1 MRESSLTH
9 LSLASPPYAGRL
21 HKGGMIDARTWA
33 MAVHAYTFV
42 HAYTTRGLLL
52 LGRKREGVSLT
63 LSPSVDSVR
72 DEHSTRVEGGDEK
85 LLHYSERL
93 PASLLL
99 PLSLPHTLSNT
110 QRIENREALH
120 VFCQRSKI
128 IGPQITI
135 FGLFMLSKGARAP
148 IL

>member
-1 MRESSLTH
+1 MLSPTQEEMMRESSLTH
-9 LSLASPPYAGRL
+9 LPLASPPYAGRL
-21 HKGGMIDARTWA
+21 GKEEMIDAGTWA
-33 MAVHAYTFV
+33 MVVHAYTSL

-72 DEHSTRVEGGDEK
+72 DEHSTRVESGDAM

-99 PLSLPHTLSNT
+99 SLSLSHTLSNT
-110 QRIENREALH
+110 QTG
-120 VFCQRSKI
+120 CQLRHRWHY
-128 IGPQITI
+128 PQ
-135 FGLFMLSKGARAP
+135 
-148 IL
+148 

>member
-1 MRESSLTH
+1 
-9 LSLASPPYAGRL
+9 
-21 HKGGMIDARTWA
+21 
-33 MAVHAYTFV
+33 MAVHAYTFI

-72 DEHSTRVEGGDEK
+72 DEHSTRIEGGDEK

-110 QRIENREALH
+110 HREKA
-120 VFCQRSKI
+120 QRSSSR
-128 IGPQITI
+128 
-135 FGLFMLSKGARAP
+135 FFSKK
-148 IL
+148 